1 MMLKK
6 GMRLFMNK
14 NMPKKTLITGNEIV
28 VKSALAAG
36 AKAYFGYPI
45 TPATEIMTEWD
56 KEYEQRKDLIFLQTE
71 DEMSAGFAMIG
82 SVLTGIKTFT
92 ATSGPGNILM
102 QDAFAMAEA
111 MRIPTV
117 AIIGQR
123 GGPSTG
129 SVIYSQQ
136 ELTLTAFGGNGEGY
150 RIVYSP
156 TNLQELYDHIIKA
169 FNTAWKYKFPVFVLT
184 DGYTLKTRAL
194 VELTKPK
201 NIVKSYPLVL
211 KSKIRNNSKESNYQN
226 LNNTFATEEQCYQ
239 ANINL
244 LNAFNKIKDKI
255 TESEIYSL
263 SKNPK
268 TLIIAHGI
276 VAASVKQAIND
287 SKNLAYRQ
295 AGRKVKLF
303 RPITLNPFPDKN
315 LKKNLKGIK
324 KIIIVESAANQLL
337 KLVKENIYGA
347 KIPIQTYCRPGLGIS
362 PEEIIKLIK

>member
-1 MMLKK
+1 MS
-6 GMRLFMNK
+6 
-14 NMPKKTLITGNEIV
+14 KKTLITGNEIV
-28 VKSALAAG
+28 VKAALSAG

-56 KEYEQRKDLIFLQTE
+56 EAYEKNKKLIFLQTE

-82 SVLTGIKTFT
+82 SILTGIKTFT
-92 ATSGPGNILM
+92 ATTGPGNILM

-156 TNLQELYDHIIKA
+156 TNLQELYDYIIKA
-169 FNTAWKYKFPVFVLT
+169 FNVAWKYKFPTFVLT

-194 VELTKPK
+194 VELKKPK
-201 NIVKSYPLVL
+201 NLFKSYPLVL
-211 KSKIRNNSKESNYQN
+211 KSKTRDNSKESNYQN
-226 LNNTFATEEQCYQ
+226 LNNTYATEEQCYQ

-255 TESEIYSL
+255 TESETYSL
-263 SKNPK
+263 NKNAS

-276 VAASVKQAIND
+276 VAASVQQAIND
-287 SKNLAYRQ
+287 SKNK
-295 AGRKVKLF
+295 KVKLF
-303 RPITLNPFPDKN
+303 RPITVNPFPDKKLETE
-315 LKKNLKGIK
+315 LKRIK
-324 KIIIVESAANQLL
+324 KIIVIESAANQLL

>member
-1 MMLKK
+1 MS
-6 GMRLFMNK
+6 
-14 NMPKKTLITGNEIV
+14 KKTLITGNEIV
-28 VKSALAAG
+28 VKAALSAG

-56 KEYEQRKDLIFLQTE
+56 KAYEKNKKLIFLQTE

-82 SVLTGIKTFT
+82 SILTGIKTFT
-92 ATSGPGNILM
+92 ATTGPGNILM

-156 TNLQELYDHIIKA
+156 TNLQELYDYIIKA
-169 FNTAWKYKFPVFVLT
+169 FNVAWKYKFPTFVLT

-194 VELTKPK
+194 VELKKPK
-201 NIVKSYPLVL
+201 NLFKSYPLVL
-211 KSKIRNNSKESNYQN
+211 KSKTRDNSKESNYQN
-226 LNNTFATEEQCYQ
+226 LNNTYATEEQCYQ

-255 TESEIYSL
+255 TESETYSL
-263 SKNPK
+263 NKNAS

-276 VAASVKQAIND
+276 VAASVQQAIND
-287 SKNLAYRQ
+287 SKNK
-295 AGRKVKLF
+295 KVKLF
-303 RPITLNPFPDKN
+303 RPITVNPFPDKKLETE
-315 LKKNLKGIK
+315 LKRIK
-324 KIIIVESAANQLL
+324 KIIVIESAANQLL

>member
-1 MMLKK
+1 MKK
-6 GMRLFMNK
+6 QL
-14 NMPKKTLITGNEIV
+14 LTGNEIV
-28 VKSALAAG
+28 VKAALAAG
-36 AKAYFGYPI
+36 ARAYFGYPI

-56 KEYEQRKDLIFLQTE
+56 QEYEKNKKKLVFLQTE

-82 SVLTGIKTFT
+82 SVLTGMKAFT
-92 ATSGPGNILM
+92 ATAGPGNILM

-156 TNLQELYDHIIKA
+156 SNIQELYDQTIKA
-169 FNTAWKYKFPVFVLT
+169 FNTAWKYKFPTFILS

-194 VELTKPK
+194 VELKKPA
-201 NIVKSYPLVL
+201 NLVKSHPLVL
-211 KSKIRNNSKESNYQN
+211 KSKVRDGSKESSYNN
-226 LNNTFATEEQCYQ
+226 LNNTFTTEEQCFKV
-239 ANINL
+239 NTEL
-244 LNAFNKIKDKI
+244 LSAFNKIKNEI
-255 TESEIYSL
+255 SESETYSL
-263 SKNPK
+263 NKSAK

-276 VAASVKQAIND
+276 VAASVQQAIND
-287 SKNLAYRQ
+287 SQNK
-295 AGRKVKLF
+295 KVKLF
-303 RPITLNPFPDKN
+303 RPITINPFPDKA
-315 LKKNLKGIK
+315 LKKELKGIK
-324 KIIIVESAANQLL
+324 KIIVMESAANQLL
-337 KLVKENIYGA
+337 KLVKENIYGS
-347 KIPIQTYCRPGLGIS
+347 KIPIQEYCRPALGIS